1 MTSVNQVP
9 EIFQKTETSGIKRL
23 AEADKVCQEMF
34 IKKLIIWLKQF
45 LAGSIIDCWYACKQN
60 WNEKQKA
67 AWN

>member
-9 EIFQKTETSGIKRL
+9 EILQKTETSRIKRL

-34 IKKLIIWLKQF
+34 LKKNIWLKQF
-45 LAGSIIDCWYACKQN
+45 LAGSIIDYWYAYKQN